1 MDYTGYNGTI
11 SVEGDVLTITHS
23 GFVAKSA
30 GLPVDKPR
38 TIPLAAVSGVFF
50 APATRLINGH
60 LTLGLGGA
68 AAEKLKT
75 SAVADNPDTVMFRF
89 KDKDRFAQLH
99 EWLVSV
105 IDHNRAAG
113 VDPAA
118 VDYDA
123 AGQTR
128 IERMQASQEARQEA
142 KATQLVGDD
151 RPDITAAAAQMNWRF
166 GGKRELKN
174 LASHLH
180 DGETVRRIAQGTYEN
195 NQGILVLTD
204 VRLLFLFHGIVGQAK
219 EDFPLKLISS
229 VQTKKGFA
237 SGELK
242 IFVSGNN
249 AVISGVINTD
259 LDPLADAL
267 REGMAK
273 QHAPA
278 HSPDPA
284 RAASQPAEADPFE
297 TMQKLASLRDA
308 GILTDDEFEAKKKD
322 ILDRM

>member
-1 MDYTGYNGTI
+1 M
-11 SVEGDVLTITHS
+11 
-23 GFVAKSA
+23 
-30 GLPVDKPR
+30 
-38 TIPLAAVSGVFF
+38 
-50 APATRLINGH
+50 
-60 LTLGLGGA
+60 
-68 AAEKLKT
+68 KLKA

-89 KDKDRFAQLH
+89 KDNDLFAQLH

-105 IDHNRAAG
+105 IEHNRAAS

-118 VDYDA
+118 VLYDA

-128 IERMQASQEARQEA
+128 IERMQAGQAARQEA

-166 GGKRELKN
+166 GGKRELRN

-180 DGETVRRIAQGTYEN
+180 DGEIVRRIAQGTYEN

-204 VRLLFLFHGIVGQAK
+204 VRLLFLFHGIMGQAK

-229 VQTKKGFA
+229 VQTKTGFA

-249 AVISGVINTD
+249 AVISSVINTD
-259 LDPLADAL
+259 LAPLADAL

-273 QHAPA
+273 QHAPV
-278 HSPDPA
+278 PA
-284 RAASQPAEADPFE
+284 PVPLPAASRPAETDPFE
-297 TMQKLASLRDA
+297 AMQKLASLRDA
-308 GILTDDEFEAKKKD
+308 GILTDDEFEAKKRN